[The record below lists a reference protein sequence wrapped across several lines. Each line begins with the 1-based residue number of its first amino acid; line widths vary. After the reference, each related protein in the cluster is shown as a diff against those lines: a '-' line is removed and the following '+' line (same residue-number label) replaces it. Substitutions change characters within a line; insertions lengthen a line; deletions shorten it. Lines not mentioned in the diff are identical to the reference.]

1 MALRRGAGQS
11 RVLLLYITAHS
22 GHARASHAVEQAI
35 HRLDGSSMVR
45 AVDAFERFNPLLSRV
60 VDRLYMMV
68 IRNTPEVWE
77 YLYDNPDVVQRGQGI
92 QRWLHRHNAPKLRR
106 LLDEVH
112 PTVIACTQ
120 AFPCGV
126 VAAYK
131 QATGLRTP
139 LYAILTDFIPHQFW
153 LQEGVDAYFVGSEAA
168 RQRLAEGGVPADRI
182 RHTGIPIDPVFAD
195 SLDGAAR
202 RLVLGLDPQ
211 QPTVLLMGGGQ
222 GLGPI
227 EEVARALDALPQPLQ
242 LVVLTGLNTSL
253 RRRLTAVLPQFRRR
267 VVVLGH
273 VSFVHELMSFATLI
287 VTKPGGLTTA
297 EALAKQLP
305 IIIVDPIPGQE
316 VKNTEF
322 LLSRQAAVRAQRWE
336 TVPRLVADL
345 LGHPDR
351 LASLR
356 RAAGALGRPRSAL
369 DIAQIL
375 LQHP

>member
-1 MALRRGAGQS
+1 MPA
-11 RVLLLYITAHS
+11 RVLLFYITAHS

-35 HRLDGSSMVR
+35 RRLDGGAAVR
-45 AVDAFERFNPLLSRV
+45 TVDAFQSFNPLLSQV
-60 VDRLYMMV
+60 VDRIYMLV
-68 IRNTPEVWE
+68 IRRAPEVWE
-77 YLYDNPDVVQRGQGI
+77 YLYDNPDVVQHGQGI
-92 QRWLHRHNAPKLRR
+92 RRWLHRHDAPKLRR
-106 LLDEVH
+106 VLEEFR

-131 QATGLRTP
+131 RATGLRTP
-139 LYAILTDFIPHQFW
+139 LYAVLTDFIPHQFW

-168 RQRLAEGGVPADRI
+168 QQRLAEGGVPADRI
-182 RHTGIPIDPVFAD
+182 RCTGIPIDPVFAD
-195 SLDGAAR
+195 PQDGAAR
-202 RLVLGLDPQ
+202 RLALGLDPQ

-227 EEVARALDALPQPLQ
+227 EQVARALDALPQPLQ
-242 LVVLTGLNTSL
+242 VVILTGLNTAL
-253 RRRLTAVLPQFRRR
+253 RNRLTAVLPQFRRR

-273 VSFVHELMSFATLI
+273 VPFVHELMSFATLI
-287 VTKPGGLTTA
+287 VTKPGGLTAA

-322 LLSRQAAVRAQRWE
+322 LLGRQAAVRAQRWE

-345 LGHPDR
+345 LDHPDR
-351 LASLR
+351 LARLR
-356 RAAGALGRPRSAL
+356 QAAGALGRPRSAL

-375 LQHP
+375 LQHT